1 MPGVKLPPNEVVL
14 FHKALPNIK
23 TAYVTLRKSIPDS
36 QIFYTFLEFGLN
48 VQVPRGKLPKM
59 KQNFT
64 QQSAY
69 ITLRKLTPDSQI
81 FYTFLVFGVNVQV
94 PGVKLPHMKK
104 LYPTSKVC
112 LLLSERK
119 FTPDFQ
125 IYYTFLVFEI

>member
-59 KQNFT
+59 KQSFT
-64 QQSAY
+64 QHKKCVYYSQKINPRLPNILHLPSIWGKCTGAWGKITPNEKSFTQHQKCVYYSQKENLPQTSKY
-69 ITLRKLTPDSQI
+69 ITPS
-81 FYTFLVFGVNVQV
+81 
-94 PGVKLPHMKK
+94 
-104 LYPTSKVC
+104 
-112 LLLSERK
+112 
-119 FTPDFQ
+119 
-125 IYYTFLVFEI
+125 